1 MRFLLADG
9 GSSTRFA
16 LCTLLEQQ
24 DGWHVVGEVSSG
36 EQLFEM
42 VNANH
47 PEVLLLDWSLP
58 GLNSEDFIPSLKK
71 HFPKLAVIVMSGRPE
86 VKMKACSAGADAFV
100 SKTEPP
106 DKLLGA
112 ISVIYEKL

>member
-9 GSSTRFA
+9 GTSTRFA

-24 DGWHVVGEVSSG
+24 PGWRVVAEVSSG
-36 EQLFEM
+36 DQLFEI
-42 VNANH
+42 VNVNH
-47 PEVLLLDWSLP
+47 PEILLLDWSLP
-58 GLNSEDFIPSLKK
+58 GMNSEDVIPSLKK
-71 HFPKLAVIVMSGRPE
+71 HYPNLAVIVMSGRPE
-86 VKMKACSAGADAFV
+86 LKMNACAAGADAFV

-112 ISVIYEKL
+112 ISTISKK